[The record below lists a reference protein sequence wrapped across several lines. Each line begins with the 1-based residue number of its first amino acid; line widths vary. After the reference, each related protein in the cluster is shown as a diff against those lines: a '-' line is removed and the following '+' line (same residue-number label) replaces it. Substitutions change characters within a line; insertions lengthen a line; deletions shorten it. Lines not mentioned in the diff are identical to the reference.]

1 MKDPTSFYECHINK
15 LKNEYQLQVCDFE
28 NEIKGADVPNAD
40 FITVTKHHHQT
51 LIEALKQMHSD
62 RNVKVV
68 YITRHYSK
76 MPFEIQKCYL
86 DCDFDEFECEM
97 SKVEVHKYIKSAS
110 VNKNVEILWDWIVNE
125 EVPELKRR

>member
-1 MKDPTSFYECHINK
+1 MKDPTSFYERHITK

-28 NEIKGADVPNAD
+28 NEIKGVDVPNAD
-40 FITVTKHHHQT
+40 FITVTKHHLQT
-51 LIEALKQMHSD
+51 LIKALKQIHPN

-68 YITRHYSK
+68 YITRPYSK

-86 DCDFDEFECEM
+86 DCDFAEFEREM
-97 SKVEVHKYIKSAS
+97 NKVDLHKSINGVS
-110 VNKNVEILWDWIVNE
+110 VNKNVELLWNWIVNE